1 MNQQHDRKPPAGAN
15 WIWVMGG
22 CYLLYLAVSMLMR
35 VYDGTTEM
43 VGMSIVGA
51 VVFIVCGI
59 GMIWR
64 EWRNDR
70 RAKEERR
77 RRRLEEADDPEAE
90 EADGEADEAPE
101 AFKDEEE
108 ER

>member
-1 MNQQHDRKPPAGAN
+1 MNQEHEKKPPAGAN

-22 CYLLYLAVSMLMR
+22 CYLLYLAADMLMR
-35 VYDGTTEM
+35 VHDGTTEM
-43 VGMSIVGA
+43 VGVS
-51 VVFIVCGI
+51 IVCGI
-59 GMIWR
+59 AMIWR

-77 RRRLEEADDPEAE
+77 RRSLEEAAP
-90 EADGEADEAPE
+90 EADGEPADAEG
-101 AFKDEEE
+101 EEE

>member
-1 MNQQHDRKPPAGAN
+1 MNQEHDRKPPAGAN

-43 VGMSIVGA
+43 VGVSIVGA

-70 RAKEERR
+70 RAKEERQ
-77 RRRLEEADDPEAE
+77 RRRLE

-101 AFKDEEE
+101 AFEDEEE

>member
-1 MNQQHDRKPPAGAN
+1 MDQKRDRKPPAGAN

-22 CYLLYLAVSMLMR
+22 CYLLYLAADMLMR
-35 VYDGTTEM
+35 VHDGTTEM
-43 VGMSIVGA
+43 VGVSIVGA

-59 GMIWR
+59 AMIWR

-77 RRRLEEADDPEAE
+77 RRLEEADDPEEIDE
-90 EADGEADEAPE
+90 EEPSE
-101 AFKDEEE
+101 DEEE

>member
-1 MNQQHDRKPPAGAN
+1 MNQEHEKKPPAGAN

-22 CYLLYLAVSMLMR
+22 CYLLYLAADMLMR
-35 VYDGTTEM
+35 VHDGTTEM
-43 VGMSIVGA
+43 VGVSIVGA
-51 VVFIVCGI
+51 VVFMVCGI
-59 GMIWR
+59 AMIWR

-70 RAKEERR
+70 RAKEER

-101 AFKDEEE
+101 VFEDEEE

>member
-1 MNQQHDRKPPAGAN
+1 MNQEHDRKPPAGAN

-22 CYLLYLAVSMLMR
+22 CYLLYLAASMLMR
-35 VYDGTTEM
+35 VYNGTTEM

-59 GMIWR
+59 AMIWR

-70 RAKEERR
+70 RAKEER

-101 AFKDEEE
+101 VFEDEEE

>member
-1 MNQQHDRKPPAGAN
+1 MNQQHEKKPPAGAN

-22 CYLLYLAVSMLMR
+22 CYLLYLAADMLMR
-35 VYDGTTEM
+35 VHDGTTEM
-43 VGMSIVGA
+43 VGVSIVGA

-59 GMIWR
+59 AMIWR

-77 RRRLEEADDPEAE
+77 RRSLEEAAPEV
-90 EADGEADEAPE
+90 DGEPADAEG
-101 AFKDEEE
+101 EEE

>member
-1 MNQQHDRKPPAGAN
+1 MNRERDRKPPAGTN
-15 WIWVMGG
+15 WIWVLGG
-22 CYLLYLAVSMLMR
+22 CYLLYLAASMLMR

-43 VGMSIVGA
+43 VTVSVIGA

-59 GMIWR
+59 AMIWR

-77 RRRLEEADDPEAE
+77 RRLEEADDPEE
-90 EADGEADEAPE
+90 MDGEAPSE
-101 AFKDEEE
+101 DEEE